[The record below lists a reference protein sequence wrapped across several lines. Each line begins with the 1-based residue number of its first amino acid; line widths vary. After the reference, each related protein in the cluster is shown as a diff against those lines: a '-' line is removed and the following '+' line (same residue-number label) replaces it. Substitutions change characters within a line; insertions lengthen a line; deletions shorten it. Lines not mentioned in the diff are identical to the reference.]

1 MRQQAARFAT
11 IVATAFITS
20 AFLGCRSKDASAGTT
35 GTSGASAPP
44 GAAATTAGPP
54 GSTDPIEFVTQL
66 CAAAQK
72 GDAAFV
78 NAHAD
83 FPMHY
88 HLKTEKC
95 GGSTGKRCTNT
106 VGTLRDVEG
115 MSVVCKGLDG
125 IDPAK
130 SDAAS
135 KSKLAAGLEKRI
147 NDVRLPVTNG
157 ETATQL
163 VIARNNGQLRLVS
176 LDPPPE
182 RPSAQGG
189 GYDGDH
195 HH

>member
-1 MRQQAARFAT
+1 MRKQAARFAT
-11 IVATAFITS
+11 VVAIAFLTS
-20 AFLGCRSKDASAGTT
+20 ASLGCRSKDAVAGTT
-35 GTSGASAPP
+35 GTSAVSAPP
-44 GAAATTAGPP
+44 GAAPGALGNTAGPP
-54 GSTDPIEFVTQL
+54 GSTDPIEFVGQL

-88 HLKTEKC
+88 HMRTAPEKC
-95 GGSTGKRCTNT
+95 GASTGKRCTT
-106 VGTLRDVEG
+106 MVGMLRDVEG
-115 MSVVCKGLDG
+115 MSVVCKGLEG

-163 VIARNNGQLRLVS
+163 VITRSNG
-176 LDPPPE
+176 
-182 RPSAQGG
+182 
-189 GYDGDH
+189 
-195 HH
+195 